1 MLIKQ
6 ALAVELTEIYDPG
19 KVIGK
24 DATLDKLINPM
35 IANALIVSGLVAFA
49 VILLAG
55 FTYISGAGD
64 KNKLAQSTNML
75 NYGIL
80 GLIVVASAFVI
91 TKIIGNVLGFTFF

>member
-6 ALAVELTEIYDPG
+6 ALAVELTNIYKPG
-19 KVIGK
+19 EVIGK

-35 IANALIVSGLVAFA
+35 IANALIVSGLVAFG

-55 FTYISGAGD
+55 FSYISGAGD
-64 KNKLAQSTNML
+64 KNKLTQSTNML

-80 GLIVVASAFVI
+80 GLIVVAAAFVI
-91 TKIIGNVLGFTFF
+91 TKIIGGVLGFTFF